1 MNFHICFMELSESGK
16 TRGIFFSDGPTRF
29 NLQPFFSQPFA
40 SATYVRDVPVCLSL
54 WERSTATYRNRGGMH
69 AVAERFFVDRHGL
82 LFTSTRW
89 QSVGWRVCIVTITS
103 SQVFTTTRRH
113 RTHLY
118 LSSRRAR
125 PYAFVCMHGMLRY
138 ATVVSSTLRVSQ
150 QRREWRNLRA
160 VSEDSLRIGQF

>member
-1 MNFHICFMELSESGK
+1 MYGISPCVSRFENIVLLRHIEIGEGRMQSRSVSSSRIALH
-16 TRGIFFSDGPTRF
+16 I
-29 NLQPFFSQPFA
+29 
-40 SATYVRDVPVCLSL
+40 YSL
-54 WERSTATYRNRGGMH
+54 
-69 AVAERFFVDRHGL
+69 AERR
-82 LFTSTRW
+82 TI
-89 QSVGWRVCIVTITS
+89 GWRVCIVTITS

-125 PYAFVCMHGMLRY
+125 PYVFVCMHGMLRY